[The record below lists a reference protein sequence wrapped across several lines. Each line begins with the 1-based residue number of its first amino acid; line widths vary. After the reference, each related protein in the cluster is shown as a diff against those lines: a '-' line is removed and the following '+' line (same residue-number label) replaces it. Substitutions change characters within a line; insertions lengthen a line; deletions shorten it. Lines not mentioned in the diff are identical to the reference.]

1 MKKLEGKKQ
10 HFEAKVAKIPL
21 CYVNLTCGARPNVS
35 LLNLTLSFFFYI
47 QSVAFLPSSFKKIS
61 HSVTSKFHVGEKL
74 GMPPAITLTTK
85 IKLALI
91 FSKT

>member
-35 LLNLTLSFFFYI
+35 LLNLTLSFIHIGKDF
-47 QSVAFLPSSFKKIS
+47 VAAGHKFAVQNLPS
-61 HSVTSKFHVGEKL
+61 
-74 GMPPAITLTTK
+74 
-85 IKLALI
+85 I
-91 FSKT
+91 FDRTRNIY

>member
-1 MKKLEGKKQ
+1 MAAL
-10 HFEAKVAKIPL
+10 I
-21 CYVNLTCGARPNVS
+21 
-35 LLNLTLSFFFYI
+35 
-47 QSVAFLPSSFKKIS
+47 PSSFKKIS

-91 FSKT
+91 FFQNIKQKSNNHAPNVHSS